1 MTIVAPVERF
11 DRQFA
16 DDFAITLRDILSI
29 EKLRTKVAGELDA
42 LLSDPRFADPARLL
56 FAGSGDSLFAARSA
70 LPALRRWTG
79 LPMEVM
85 TALEFAR
92 YEVPLLETG
101 DVLVAVSN
109 SGNSSRTRESL
120 VLAKDRGIPTLG
132 ITGSL
137 DGALAKLAERVI
149 HRPVGRCDGLDPDYA
164 RVFLNMAE
172 YLASLYTLYALGL
185 ELGVRRGRITPQVKT
200 EWYSTIEAAIAYAQ
214 PIARA
219 TEPVAVG
226 LAQDLADADTIWTIG
241 AGPNRGTAEYCA
253 AKFHEQN
260 PVNGIAQDLEE
271 WAHLQYFLTLSWKSR
286 VVVMVLAPPGNA
298 LDRAEELVR
307 GIADAGGRAIVLAH
321 PAHGNFAKAAA
332 RFDLDVEV
340 PELVTPV
347 LYHIPIQL
355 LVLHLALLS
364 RATQIPLKR
373 ADDYWLIRKGL
384 VLDGAEEL
392 E

>member
-1 MTIVAPVERF
+1 MPQGPRPSRRTSQPAGRIIPQKK
-11 DRQFA
+11 DRPRA
-16 DDFAITLRDILSI
+16 LSI
-29 EKLRTKVAGELDA
+29 
-42 LLSDPRFADPARLL
+42 
-56 FAGSGDSLFAARSA
+56 
-70 LPALRRWTG
+70 
-79 LPMEVM
+79 
-85 TALEFAR
+85 
-92 YEVPLLETG
+92 
-101 DVLVAVSN
+101 
-109 SGNSSRTRESL
+109 
-120 VLAKDRGIPTLG
+120 
-132 ITGSL
+132 
-137 DGALAKLAERVI
+137 
-149 HRPVGRCDGLDPDYA
+149 
-164 RVFLNMAE
+164 
-172 YLASLYTLYALGL
+172 
-185 ELGVRRGRITPQVKT
+185 GVRRGRITPQVKT

-332 RFDLDVEV
+332 AVAA
-340 PELVTPV
+340 
-347 LYHIPIQL
+347 QG
-355 LVLHLALLS
+355 
-364 RATQIPLKR
+364 K
-373 ADDYWLIRKGL
+373 ADQHG
-384 VLDGAEEL
+384 
-392 E
+392 